1 MDGGLK
7 MKTITLTDSQCE
19 SLADFIEDTILDTI
33 RQDTYIDNINWLI
46 NMVDAYKKIKGAV
59 KINE

>member
-1 MDGGLK
+1 